1 VTHHGTTTL
10 PASAAARPRFRPD
23 RPVARRRRGVWSHWP
38 QYLAIAPF
46 YLLFAVFGLFP
57 VLFSFYLTL
66 QRWDGIGQ
74 MTFVGLDNF
83 RYLLSDA
90 DFWLALR
97 NTVLIFVMSTV
108 PTLALGLVLAVLINA
123 AGRLK
128 GFYRMAF
135 FIPNITSTVAVAIFF
150 GALFAKNYGLVNAGL
165 HGVGLPMVDWLRDPW
180 GMKVVIAVL
189 TVWQWAGYN
198 AIIYLAGLQT
208 ISSELYE
215 QARIDGA
222 GPVQIF
228 FRLTLP
234 LLRPFIVFTV
244 VMSTIGGLQTFTEPA
259 VLVGNGG
266 GVSGGALT
274 MVLYFYQEAF
284 THNDYGYGAT
294 IAAAVFVIVTAVTLL
309 NWLLTQRERHGAVPR

>member
-1 VTHHGTTTL
+1 
-10 PASAAARPRFRPD
+10 
-23 RPVARRRRGVWSHWP
+23 
-38 QYLAIAPF
+38 
-46 YLLFAVFGLFP
+46 
-57 VLFSFYLTL
+57 
-66 QRWDGIGQ
+66 
-74 MTFVGLDNF
+74 
-83 RYLLSDA
+83 
-90 DFWLALR
+90 
-97 NTVLIFVMSTV
+97 VLIFVMSTV

-123 AGRLK
+123 AGRMT

-165 HGVGLPMVDWLRDPW
+165 HGLGLPMVDWLRDPW
-180 GMKVVIAVL
+180 GMKVVIALL

-259 VLVGNGG
+259 VLVGTGG
-266 GVSGGALT
+266 GVSDGALT
-274 MVLYFYQEAF
+274 MVLYFYEQAF
-284 THNDYGYGAT
+284 THNDYGYGAAV
-294 IAAAVFVIVTAVTLL
+294 AAAVFVIVTVVTLV
-309 NWLLTQRERHGAVPR
+309 NWLLTQRERRGEVPR